1 MELEEEI
8 LVGKIMKMV
17 PSNFNIDPLE
27 TDYQAVAR
35 FVISNVE
42 FS

>member
-1 MELEEEI
+1 
-8 LVGKIMKMV
+8 MV

-42 FS
+42 FSWSLSGASYLEQ